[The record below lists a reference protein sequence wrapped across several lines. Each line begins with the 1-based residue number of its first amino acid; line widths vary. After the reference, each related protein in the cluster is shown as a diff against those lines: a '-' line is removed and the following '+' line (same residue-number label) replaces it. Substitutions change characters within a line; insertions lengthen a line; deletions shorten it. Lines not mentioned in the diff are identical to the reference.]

1 MAVIHID
8 ADRFFLAVH
17 ARNDPSLCD
26 VPDAP
31 PVALY
36 QYNDVICAS
45 SSARALGVRKHMAP
59 DAARALLVPA
69 GGRLV
74 HAYWREWPGPR
85 IWCKSLGASNQPPCP
100 SHVSQQQTLLG
111 ACADG
116 PYQQAS
122 RELFAA
128 IRAALDE
135 CAATRGAAL
144 ERASIDEG
152 YIRLGGAA
160 AAEAAAAAG
169 GMLGQ
174 EEEVEEMEDFTHDS
188 DEGP

>member
-17 ARNDPSLCD
+17 ARDDPSLCDD

-85 IWCKSLGASNQPPCP
+85 IWCKSLGASNQPLCP
-100 SHVSQQQTLLG
+100 NHF
-111 ACADG
+111 
-116 PYQQAS
+116 P
-122 RELFAA
+122 
-128 IRAALDE
+128 
-135 CAATRGAAL
+135 
-144 ERASIDEG
+144 
-152 YIRLGGAA
+152 
-160 AAEAAAAAG
+160 
-169 GMLGQ
+169 
-174 EEEVEEMEDFTHDS
+174 
-188 DEGP
+188 

>member
-17 ARNDPSLCD
+17 ARDDPSLCDD

-45 SSARALGVRKHMAP
+45 SSARALGVQKHMSP
-59 DAARALLVPA
+59 DAARALLVPS

-85 IWCKSLGASNQPPCP
+85 IWCKSLRASNQPLCP
-100 SHVSQQQTLLG
+100 NHSLAH
-111 ACADG
+111 
-116 PYQQAS
+116 
-122 RELFAA
+122 
-128 IRAALDE
+128 
-135 CAATRGAAL
+135 
-144 ERASIDEG
+144 
-152 YIRLGGAA
+152 
-160 AAEAAAAAG
+160 
-169 GMLGQ
+169 
-174 EEEVEEMEDFTHDS
+174 
-188 DEGP
+188 